1 MRFMGT
7 FLNKFHASVNFFA
20 KGLTQLF
27 SFRKKG
33 NDASSVK
40 GESLTNSEREPASS
54 IDEKVELAPVSFPN
68 PSDNTSSIPSGAVAA
83 EPQEDF
89 TSKECP
95 LSAELTNSSEINQN
109 ENPKVPPIPSD
120 SEIIRQIQNKFA
132 HLAETQN
139 RRMITYEDFDHLFG
153 SFPNK
158 VQYEIVRRLEVLRY
172 ELVDE
177 LPKEKGFF
185 SVVPS
190 VEKDKDRPAAEP
202 LPSSISNNGTVSQS
216 NLDQE
221 MIFQFAKNHI
231 HRGMLLRADFDQIYS
246 ILSPQE
252 KIEAE
257 AILKTHHVEI
267 VNEFPAGTTVD
278 ESKEEEP
285 PKRFS
290 KVRKVKLDNRT
301 LIHQYQR
308 GSKQALQDLCVN
320 NEALVAK
327 VATPYLKFFGS
338 SAELDDIVQYGM
350 MGLMKAAGRFDL
362 TKEYE
367 FSTYAVY
374 WIKQSITRNLM
385 NHEYMV
391 RLPIHRFDKILKI
404 RKALNKGEEYNTDAA
419 AIEAVAQKLDLS
431 KDEILSSLY
440 YAHSY
445 LHLVSLDLPVGEDGD
460 TSLGEFVMANHEKE
474 PEVQF
479 LSSACHDACEDLLSE
494 CLDKRAVEVMR
505 LRFGLVDGV
514 PHTLQEIG
522 DQMKVSRE
530 RIRQIENR
538 AITKLQRTALKK
550 GLHDYL
556 EM

>member
-1 MRFMGT
+1 
-7 FLNKFHASVNFFA
+7 
-20 KGLTQLF
+20 
-27 SFRKKG
+27 
-33 NDASSVK
+33 
-40 GESLTNSEREPASS
+40 
-54 IDEKVELAPVSFPN
+54 
-68 PSDNTSSIPSGAVAA
+68 
-83 EPQEDF
+83 
-89 TSKECP
+89 
-95 LSAELTNSSEINQN
+95 
-109 ENPKVPPIPSD
+109 
-120 SEIIRQIQNKFA
+120 
-132 HLAETQN
+132 
-139 RRMITYEDFDHLFG
+139 
-153 SFPNK
+153 
-158 VQYEIVRRLEVLRY
+158 
-172 ELVDE
+172 
-177 LPKEKGFF
+177 
-185 SVVPS
+185 
-190 VEKDKDRPAAEP
+190 
-202 LPSSISNNGTVSQS
+202 
-216 NLDQE
+216 
-221 MIFQFAKNHI
+221 
-231 HRGMLLRADFDQIYS
+231 
-246 ILSPQE
+246 
-252 KIEAE
+252 
-257 AILKTHHVEI
+257 
-267 VNEFPAGTTVD
+267 
-278 ESKEEEP
+278 
-285 PKRFS
+285 
-290 KVRKVKLDNRT
+290 
-301 LIHQYQR
+301 
-308 GSKQALQDLCVN
+308 
-320 NEALVAK
+320 
-327 VATPYLKFFGS
+327 
-338 SAELDDIVQYGM
+338 
-350 MGLMKAAGRFDL
+350 MKAAGRFDL

>member
-1 MRFMGT
+1 M
-7 FLNKFHASVNFFA
+7 
-20 KGLTQLF
+20 
-27 SFRKKG
+27 
-33 NDASSVK
+33 
-40 GESLTNSEREPASS
+40 
-54 IDEKVELAPVSFPN
+54 
-68 PSDNTSSIPSGAVAA
+68 
-83 EPQEDF
+83 
-89 TSKECP
+89 
-95 LSAELTNSSEINQN
+95 
-109 ENPKVPPIPSD
+109 
-120 SEIIRQIQNKFA
+120 
-132 HLAETQN
+132 
-139 RRMITYEDFDHLFG
+139 
-153 SFPNK
+153 
-158 VQYEIVRRLEVLRY
+158 
-172 ELVDE
+172 
-177 LPKEKGFF
+177 
-185 SVVPS
+185 
-190 VEKDKDRPAAEP
+190 
-202 LPSSISNNGTVSQS
+202 
-216 NLDQE
+216 
-221 MIFQFAKNHI
+221 
-231 HRGMLLRADFDQIYS
+231 
-246 ILSPQE
+246 
-252 KIEAE
+252 
-257 AILKTHHVEI
+257 KTHHVEI

-550 GLHDYL
+550 GCMIILKCRRKQCL
-556 EM
+556 RK